1 TYART
6 AEYPLTYPT
15 VVHVGPKVTILNETS
30 ASDGDLFP
38 WAFRESGI
46 GPLIG
51 KRSWGG
57 VIGITNRG
65 PLLDGGVVNVPES
78 GNADARGRWVIEG
91 GGVVPDMVVD
101 NDPAVVAAGRDPQL
115 ERAVAEI
122 LKALDAAPDVGLP
135 AAEPA
140 PVKTPRIDA
149 G

>member
-6 AEYPLTYPT
+6 AEYPLTYPS

-38 WAFRESGI
+38 WAFRESEI

-65 PLLDGGVVNVPES
+65 PLLDGGVVSVPEF
-78 GNADARGRWVIEG
+78 GNADAEGRWVIEG
-91 GGVVPDMVVD
+91 EGVTPDIPVE

-122 LKALDAAPDVGLP
+122 LKALDAEPSGGLP

-140 PVKTPRIDA
+140 PIKTPRA
-149 G
+149 AE